1 MGHLGPLQVIKIHH
15 IIYNLGVFRCILVT
29 VNRKEPVKDSHNYYW
44 IVYRKQLR
52 HHAATTIIYSCTFV
66 YIMGTSYS
74 RCNVISL
81 IMQHSS
87 VVVLLHLDFYESVS
101 LP

>member
-29 VNRKEPVKDSHNYYW
+29 VNRKEPVKD